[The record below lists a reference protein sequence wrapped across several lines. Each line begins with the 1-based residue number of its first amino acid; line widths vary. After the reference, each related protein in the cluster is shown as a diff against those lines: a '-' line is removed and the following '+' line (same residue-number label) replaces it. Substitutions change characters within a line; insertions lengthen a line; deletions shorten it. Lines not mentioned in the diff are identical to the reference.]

1 MMDFNEIFWE
11 NVTCDDDKLTK
22 KQNFSLS
29 SDGIFFEIYS

>member
-1 MMDFNEIFWE
+1 MDFNEIFWE
-11 NVTCDDDKLTK
+11 NDDKLTK